1 MHASVNLSAALVA
14 AAFAANL
21 HAQVR
26 SSTAPEAED
35 SKGKIATKARGDV
48 SIKYSPG
55 AAKAG
60 LAGAKDA
67 AGQAAS
73 KAGGAAGAA
82 AAAAQAAGKAGG
94 AAGAAAAAGQAAGKA
109 GGATGAAQAGGGAA
123 GAAGAQADDANTAQR
138 QTPKTDFGSVLGQG
152 VSKAADAAAEKKQGT
167 PPEGGAGGAG
177 LAAPFIPGGAIVGA
191 AVSGRA
197 PIEGGG
203 PAGGAATPTPLGTP
217 LAPILR
223 TTPAAPSPLPIPY
236 PVVVDAPV
244 KTLQPVTLPA
254 VQRPMTAL
262 PAVQQP
268 QPVATPLPVQRLPQS
283 MDMPARTR

>member
-1 MHASVNLSAALVA
+1 
-14 AAFAANL
+14 
-21 HAQVR
+21 
-26 SSTAPEAED
+26 
-35 SKGKIATKARGDV
+35 
-48 SIKYSPG
+48 
-55 AAKAG
+55 
-60 LAGAKDA
+60 
-67 AGQAAS
+67 
-73 KAGGAAGAA
+73 
-82 AAAAQAAGKAGG
+82 
-94 AAGAAAAAGQAAGKA
+94 
-109 GGATGAAQAGGGAA
+109 
-123 GAAGAQADDANTAQR
+123 
-138 QTPKTDFGSVLGQG
+138 VLGQG

-268 QPVATPLPVQRLPQS
+268 QPVATPLPVQRLPQP